1 MTLKDYQRIVDEWA
15 RQFERP
21 YWNPLSQYTR
31 LVEEVGELGRE
42 LNDRY
47 GDKPKKPTE
56 QKKEVGDEIGDILFT
71 LICIANREG
80 ISLDEAFGRVMEKY
94 KTRDKNRHKKKE

>member
-1 MTLKDYQRIVDEWA
+1 MTLKNYQGMVGEWA

-21 YWNPLSQYTR
+21 YWSPLSQYTR

-94 KTRDKNRHKKKE
+94 KTRDKDRHKKKE